1 MKTLAAQAL
10 AYQYK
15 LQIDT
20 STTIINNSDKA
31 LNQID
36 KALKDL
42 LEARDK
48 LRLLNDMA
56 KDKLK
61 EGEKKSE

>member
-10 AYQYK
+10 SYQYK